1 MTEEKILYDS
11 VPSMILNRPFSYLA
25 CVIAMIIGIYSF
37 ITWFNQGNTFYII
50 VGMITGIIG
59 LTIFFSWWLKVIN
72 TRLTITKKRVTLRE
86 GILSKN
92 IHEVFVSDIR
102 SVQIQQTLLQRILGT
117 GTVEVSGA
125 ATVEADIKIHGIPN
139 AYEVKKCIDEHR
151 SKDL

>member
-25 CVIAMIIGIYSF
+25 CVIAMIIGIYSL
-37 ITWFNQGNTFYII
+37 IRWFNEGNTFYII
-50 VGMITGIIG
+50 VGMIAGIIG
-59 LTIFFSWWLKVIN
+59 LTIFVSWWLKVIN

>member
-11 VPSMILNRPFSYLA
+11 VPSMVLNRPISYLA
-25 CVIAMIIGIYSF
+25 CIIAMILGIYSL
-37 ITWFNQGNTFYII
+37 IKWMSEGNSFYII
-50 VGMITGIIG
+50 VGMIAGIIG
-59 LTIFFSWWLKVIN
+59 LSIFVSWWLTVIN
-72 TRLTITKKRVTLRE
+72 TRLTITEKRLTLRE

-125 ATVEADIKIHGIPN
+125 ATVEAEIRIHGIPN
-139 AYEVKKCIDEHR
+139 AYKVKNCIDEHR
-151 SKDL
+151 HQNI

>member
-1 MTEEKILYDS
+1 MSEEKILYDS
-11 VPSMILNRPFSYLA
+11 VPSMVLNRPISYLA
-25 CVIAMIIGIYSF
+25 CIIAMIIGIYSF

-59 LTIFFSWWLKVIN
+59 LTIFVSWWITVIN
-72 TRLTITKKRVTLRE
+72 TRLTITEKRLTLRE

-92 IHEVFVSDIR
+92 IHDVFVSDIR

-139 AYEVKKCIDEHR
+139 AYEVKECIDKHR
-151 SKDL
+151 KKDL